1 MLKFVCL
8 NNVIQH
14 FPIKKGLVTGI
25 ILSAASLGGAIF
37 NFFSLKILN
46 PLGKKPVDCI
56 EQKSLTDCY
65 FSQDIS
71 KNVPEML

>member
-25 ILSAASLGGAIF
+25 ILSAASLGGAML
-37 NFFSLKILN
+37 NVFSMKIVN
-46 PLGKKPVDCI
+46 PLGK
-56 EQKSLTDCY
+56 
-65 FSQDIS
+65 
-71 KNVPEML
+71 